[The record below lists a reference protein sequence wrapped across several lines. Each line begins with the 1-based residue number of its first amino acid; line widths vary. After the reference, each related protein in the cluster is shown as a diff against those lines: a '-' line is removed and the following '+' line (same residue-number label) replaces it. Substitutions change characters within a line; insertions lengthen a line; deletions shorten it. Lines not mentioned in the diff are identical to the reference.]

1 MRHVRGWLLRLLGLF
16 RESRLDREFS
26 DELECHLELDI
37 ENGVQSGLSR
47 EEARRQAVLRLDGI
61 ETVKARQHE
70 QRGIPILEAL
80 WRDLIYATR
89 QMRSHPGFTAT
100 IILTLGLG
108 IGATTAIFTV
118 VNGVLLR
125 PLPYPEPD
133 RLVYVSAILSG
144 EPNFFTY
151 TENYAAFRD
160 RNRTLST
167 MAAYM
172 SFMAN
177 AASGDQSERVDGGL
191 ATRSFFELVGAK
203 FALGRNF
210 LPDEDKPGGPPV
222 VILSD
227 GYWRKQFGADASVIG
242 KGVVLDGVSY
252 NVVGVLPRGF
262 RVPHRYGNF
271 DEALWLPFAISGN
284 RAARDEISAYT
295 IGRLKPGATVQQAEA
310 DLDRLQQVQLRDGT
324 REKIVVSEWQTE
336 ITRDARGTL
345 LIFLCAVGI
354 VLLIACVNVA
364 NLLLSRAATRETEI
378 AVRRALGAGRGRII
392 RQLLTESVVM
402 GLAGGLLGL
411 ALAYWGKNLLIS
423 FIAPTMPSL
432 DPVSID
438 GRVLLANIAI
448 GVLTGLAFGLAPALQ
463 VSKFDLSRS
472 LKESGRGASEGVA
485 HQRLRGLLVVSEVAV
500 AMLLLSGAG
509 LFVRS
514 FLNLRSV
521 DAGYDSSHILMMRV
535 DLTQSDYKTAA
546 EQSRFYGQALERIT
560 NLPGVRSAGIATSPP
575 FSLNSLTANG
585 MVLEGRPPASISVS
599 VVTVSP
605 DYFRT
610 LRIPLLRGRS
620 LLPSD
625 GEDRPSVVLVNES
638 FARQFYPDGRCLGR
652 HIENWAK
659 QNDWITIVG
668 VVRDVRTYLDREIQP
683 EIYRPYMQVGGQ
695 QMSVVVRT
703 VGDPMPM
710 AKAVR
715 AQIASVDKMQPTHD
729 VRTLEQAIDESLTQ
743 RRVKMLLVVVFGVLA
758 LSLGA
763 VGIYG
768 VLSYAVRRRAHE
780 IGVRLALGADRGKI
794 LGLVIRNGLGLVTVG
809 TVVGLVASLGL
820 AKLISSELW
829 GVSATD
835 PWTLIAVASVLLSSG
850 FLACLLP
857 GLRAARID
865 PMSLLRRE

>member
-1 MRHVRGWLLRLLGLF
+1 MRRVRGWLIRLLGLF
-16 RESRLDREFS
+16 RESRLDREFA

-37 ENGVQSGLSR
+37 ENGVRSGLSR

-61 ETVKARQHE
+61 ETVKARQHA

-80 WRDLIYATR
+80 WRDLIYSAR
-89 QMRSHPGFTAT
+89 QMRSHPCFTAT
-100 IILTLGLG
+100 IILTLALG

-125 PLPYPEPD
+125 PLPYPEPG
-133 RLVYVSAILSG
+133 RLVYISSILSG
-144 EPNFFTY
+144 EPNPFTY

-160 RNRTLST
+160 HNRTLST
-167 MAAYM
+167 MAGYTF
-172 SFMAN
+172 FMAN
-177 AASGDQSERVDGGL
+177 ATSGDQSERVEGGL
-191 ATRSFFELVGAK
+191 ATRSFFDLVGTR

-227 GYWRKQFGADASVIG
+227 GYWRKQFGADPFVIG
-242 KGVVLDGVSY
+242 KSIVLDGVSY
-252 NVVGVLPRGF
+252 NVVGVLPQGF
-262 RVPHRYGNF
+262 RVPHRYGDF

-284 RAARDEISAYT
+284 RAARNEISTFT
-295 IGRLKPGATVQQAEA
+295 IGRLRPGATVQQAA
-310 DLDRLQQVQLRDGT
+310 SDLDRLQQVKLRDGT

-336 ITRDARGTL
+336 VTQDARRSL
-345 LIFLCAVGI
+345 LIFVGAVGI

-364 NLLLSRAATRETEI
+364 NLLLSRAATRKTEI
-378 AVRRALGAGRGRII
+378 AVRRALGAGRGRVI

-402 GLAGGLLGL
+402 GLAGGSLGL

-432 DPVSID
+432 DPISID
-438 GRVLLANIAI
+438 WRVLLANVAI
-448 GVLTGLAFGLAPALQ
+448 GVFTGLAFGLAPALQ
-463 VSKFDLSRS
+463 LSKFDLSRS

-485 HQRLRGLLVVSEVAV
+485 RQRLRAALVVAEVAV
-500 AMLLLSGAG
+500 AMMLLSGAG

-514 FLNLRSV
+514 FLRLRSV
-521 DAGYDSSHILMMRV
+521 DAGYNSSHILMMRV
-535 DLTQSDYKTAA
+535 DLTKSDYKTAA
-546 EQSRFYGQALERIT
+546 DQSRFYRQALERIAS
-560 NLPGVRSAGIATSPP
+560 LPGVRSAGVTTSPP
-575 FSLNSLTANG
+575 FSLYHLAGDGLT
-585 MVLEGRPPASISVS
+585 MEGQSPTSAFVSI
-599 VVTVSP
+599 VTVSP

-610 LRIPLLRGRS
+610 LGIPLLRGRH

-625 GEDRPSVVLVNES
+625 REGMPSVMLVNES
-638 FARQFYPDGRCLGR
+638 FARRFCPDGNCIGKRA
-652 HIENWAK
+652 ENLVK

-668 VVRDVRTYLDREIQP
+668 VVRGIRTYLDREVEP
-683 EIYRPYMQVGGQ
+683 EVYLSYLQTGSE
-695 QMSVVVRT
+695 QMSVVVHT
-703 VGDPMPM
+703 IGDPMSM
-710 AKAVR
+710 AAPVR
-715 AQIASVDKMQPTHD
+715 SQIASVDKMQPAHHI
-729 VRTLEQAIDESLTQ
+729 RTLEQAIDESLTQ

-758 LSLGA
+758 LGLGA

-768 VLSYAVRRRAHE
+768 VLSYAVRRRVHE
-780 IGVRLALGADRGKI
+780 IGVRLALGADQGKI
-794 LGLVIRNGLGLVTVG
+794 VGMVIKNGLGLVAVG
-809 TVVGLVASLGL
+809 TVVGLAASLGL

-835 PWTLIAVASVLLSSG
+835 PWTLMAVAAVLLASG

-865 PMSLLRRE
+865 PMSLLRSD